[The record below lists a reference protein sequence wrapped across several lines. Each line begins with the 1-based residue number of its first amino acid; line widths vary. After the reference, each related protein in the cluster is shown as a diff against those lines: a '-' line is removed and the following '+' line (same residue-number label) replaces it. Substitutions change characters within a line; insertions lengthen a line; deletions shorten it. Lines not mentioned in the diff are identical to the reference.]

1 MDIWKYYD
9 GDLKYPELGNYSH
22 EKDMAK
28 TNPKWAF
35 EHILKHG
42 KDKELEPIIA
52 KSAKYSYEYAIQIL
66 EDAFKL
72 GEPEI
77 AKSSIYSYMYATDIL
92 NGKPFKLGEPAIAKD
107 ASFSFM
113 YASDILNGKRFKLGE
128 PAIAKDADSAI
139 EYALFILKKP
149 WKEAEAIIAKVE
161 FDARQYTQLV
171 LKRDFYLDGKLICE
185 YDEDEDEDY

>member
-1 MDIWKYYD
+1 MNLWNYYD
-9 GDLKYPELGNYSH
+9 GDLKYPDLNNHSH
-22 EKDMAK
+22 EIEIAK
-28 TNPKWAF
+28 ANPKWAF
-35 EHILKHG
+35 DYTKIHG
-42 KDKELEPIIA
+42 KTKELESIIA
-52 KSAKYSYEYAIQIL
+52 KSAKYSYEYAKQIL
-66 EDAFKL
+66 E
-72 GEPEI
+72 
-77 AKSSIYSYMYATDIL
+77 
-92 NGKPFKLGEPAIAKD
+92 KPFKLGEPAIAKD

-113 YASDILNGKRFKLGE
+113 YASNVLNGKRFKLGE